1 MARMQHRFH
10 IPLDDCARDPM
21 LESLE
26 RSWDEVE
33 RSLEAVEA
41 TIPWSI
47 GKDSATSGSRC
58 DATAFHAQL
67 QSAAIDYFDFIAAH
81 PEWNDAQ
88 ARFRGEYLAGPLR
101 QLPGISHWGL
111 EKFLWNG
118 SPQLKS
124 HPLDAFLDSRNGR
137 YEPSII
143 ATVLRWKQAKLGLYE
158 IGRPT
163 RFGVALR
170 SWHPLRRATTPW
182 FEARELAASES
193 ISWKDSRG
201 SILASFVA
209 PSSLRTDLS
218 DVGHPAIG
226 HATIG
231 HATIGHAATTS
242 AAFLMGFTLLVNKL
256 DSHPLLLL
264 ENLNHSRLGLDIDPW
279 EVSDAA
285 RREYQRRWR
294 DRDWRTWLRKQVRGP
309 FPVLLTSS
317 GRSAVASFLAWE
329 RISHRETETVE
340 EPYAWVEY
348 HGSPRLV
355 RASGLVP
362 VDLASTAARGLREYC
377 VYCRT
382 TDF

>member
-10 IPLDDCARDPM
+10 IPLDDCVRDPT
-21 LESLE
+21 LESIE

-47 GKDSATSGSRC
+47 GNDSERLLLPFDSP
-58 DATAFHAQL
+58 AFLAEL
-67 QSAAIDYFDFIAAH
+67 QSAAIDYFDFIAEH
-81 PEWNDAQ
+81 SEWNGAQ

-101 QLPGISHWGL
+101 QLPGIAHWSL

-124 HPLDAFLDSRNGR
+124 HPLDAFLATRNPK
-137 YEPSII
+137 YSPSII

-158 IGRPT
+158 IGHPT

-182 FEARELAASES
+182 FEARELAVAEA
-193 ISWKDSRG
+193 ISWRDSRG

-209 PSSLRTDLS
+209 PSSLPTDLS

-231 HATIGHAATTS
+231 HAAMTS

-256 DSHPLLLL
+256 DGPPLLLL
-264 ENLNHSRLGLDIDPW
+264 ENLNHARLGLDIDPW

-294 DRDWRTWLRKQVRGP
+294 ERDWRTWLRKQVRGP
-309 FPVLLTSS
+309 FPVLLTNS
-317 GRSAVASFLAWE
+317 GRSAVATFLAWE
-329 RISHRETETVE
+329 RVSHRETANVE

-348 HGSPRLV
+348 QGSPRLV
-355 RASGLVP
+355 RAAGLVP
-362 VDLASTAARGLREYC
+362 VDLASTAARGLKEYC